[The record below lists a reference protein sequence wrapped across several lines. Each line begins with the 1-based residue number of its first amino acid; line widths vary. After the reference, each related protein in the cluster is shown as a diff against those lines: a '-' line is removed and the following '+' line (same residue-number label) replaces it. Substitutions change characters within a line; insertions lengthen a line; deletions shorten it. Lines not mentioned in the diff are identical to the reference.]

1 MEKCTPM
8 RPDSDWQSSDSGKYP
23 VMLCVSYLQTPQ
35 NIRVGDRLPCVQ
47 TLAGRVQ
54 RVGNIHVD
62 LAQEDVLKFIV
73 DEKFKNSR
81 WKCSYQKM
89 EG

>member
-1 MEKCTPM
+1 MM
-8 RPDSDWQSSDSGKYP
+8 
-23 VMLCVSYLQTPQ
+23 CVSYLQTPQ

-73 DEKFKNSR
+73 DEKLKKKLDENVLTRKWKASR
-81 WKCSYQKM
+81 YKRQQR
-89 EG
+89 